1 MDRQKFDGKLESCKY
16 VNMHCV
22 IDAMLQSC
30 VSAIKVFGG
39 VSVSPLLAIVVAIWA
54 ISGVALI
61 VLVLMHSGK
70 GTGLSEAFSG
80 IQSTVG
86 TGIIEK
92 NLNRA
97 TIITAIIFIV
107 TLVVLMLIWP

>member
-1 MDRQKFDGKLESCKY
+1 
-16 VNMHCV
+16 V
-22 IDAMLQSC
+22 I
-30 VSAIKVFGG
+30 
-39 VSVSPLLAIVVAIWA
+39 
-54 ISGVALI
+54 
-61 VLVLMHSGK
+61 LVLMHSGK

-97 TIITAIIFIV
+97 TIIAASVFVI
-107 TLVVLMLIWP
+107 TLLVLMLIWP

>member
-1 MDRQKFDGKLESCKY
+1 MTIFLW
-16 VNMHCV
+16 
-22 IDAMLQSC
+22 IL
-30 VSAIKVFGG
+30 
-39 VSVSPLLAIVVAIWA
+39 VAIWA

-80 IQSTVG
+80 IQSSVG

-92 NLNRA
+92 NLTRM
-97 TIITAIIFIV
+97 TIV
-107 TLVVLMLIWP
+107 TAVTFVLSLVGMMLLWPT